1 MATFDVI
8 KCSIVCKL
16 SNKTDSAFLVLF
28 VVELAIKIVII
39 QNCKHVS
46 SSIHLEVN
54 LTEYFFYTISD
65 PKVTSLSMEASL
77 QYLCEIQNP
86 NCVQDSLSNARYTEF
101 ICSKAASKL
110 GYGSFKDY
118 LNENLQNLW
127 TKESTIS

>member
-1 MATFDVI
+1 M
-8 KCSIVCKL
+8 
-16 SNKTDSAFLVLF
+16 
-28 VVELAIKIVII
+28 
-39 QNCKHVS
+39 
-46 SSIHLEVN
+46 
-54 LTEYFFYTISD
+54 FYAISD

-77 QYLCEIQNP
+77 RYLCEIQNP